1 MSSKDVVLS
10 AVAAEHHGVFSREH
24 ARQCGFAEH
33 EIDQRISTGLW
44 TRLHQSALRVAAAP
58 ATWRGD
64 LLAACWAGGFRA
76 YASHRSAAALWGLA
90 GGRKDIV
97 EITCPRWR
105 RARHDALVVH
115 ETKAF
120 HHVDIVDADR
130 IPVTTPARTLV
141 DLGAVCRPSVVEMAV
156 DRALNRELLNRDDLE
171 RALRRLGRQGR
182 NGVGVLRSIL
192 RQRGS
197 TIGKTA
203 SDMETRVLQV
213 LRRHGLPTPELQ
225 YEIAREG
232 VVLERADAAYPQWR
246 LAIEYD
252 SDEFH
257 TGVQQR
263 RRDSD
268 RRNDLIHVDWVQITA
283 HAGDVAAGGTR
294 LVHAIRARAQR
305 FGVSTPG

>member
-1 MSSKDVVLS
+1 VSEKDL
-10 AVAAEHHGVFSREH
+10 ALAAIAASHHGIFSRQH

-33 EIDQRISTGLW
+33 EIDARTSTGRWL
-44 TRLHQSALRVAAAP
+44 RLHQSALRDAAAP
-58 ATWRGD
+58 ATWRGE

-76 YASHRSAAALWGLA
+76 YVSHRAAAALWDLP
-90 GGRKDIV
+90 GGRRGMV

-105 RARHDALVVH
+105 RSQHASLTVH

-120 HHVDIVDADR
+120 HGIDIVQVDR

-141 DLGAVCRPSVVEMAV
+141 DLGAVASASVVELAV
-156 DRALNRELLNRDDLE
+156 DRALNRGLASRDDLE
-171 RALRRLGRQGR
+171 RALRRLGRSGR

-197 TIGKTA
+197 TLGRAA
-203 SDMETRVLQV
+203 SPMETRVLQT

-225 YEIAREG
+225 YEIHHRGQLLA
-232 VVLERADAAYPQWR
+232 RADAAYPQWR

-257 TGVQQR
+257 TGVHER

-268 RRNDLIHVDWVQITA
+268 RRNALIRAGWIQVTA
-283 HAGDVAAGGTR
+283 HAGDIATGGTQ
-294 LVHAIRARAQR
+294 LVRTIRARAAQ
-305 FGVSTPG
+305 FGVRRPV